1 MSNHFTQFLLCFR
14 SIFLKEFCPS
24 NIEARR
30 PQRVPRR
37 SFNIV
42 VSNRERQL
50 SRQDLDFLSQYHQLL
65 SRDHQLLSL
74 DGNHQ
79 SYEQLTLE
87 IDRGFSDQICGL
99 FVRHKHEE
107 STRVNG
113 FE

>member
-37 SFNIV
+37 SLNIV

-65 SRDHQLLSL
+65 SPDQELSSL
-74 DGNHQ
+74 DGTHQ
-79 SYEQLTLE
+79 SFDQKTLE

-99 FVRHKHEE
+99 FVGHEHEE
-107 STRVNG
+107 SARANDL
-113 FE
+113 E

>member
-1 MSNHFTQFLLCFR
+1 M
-14 SIFLKEFCPS
+14 KEFCPS

-37 SFNIV
+37 SLNIV

-65 SRDHQLLSL
+65 SPDEELSSL
-74 DGNHQ
+74 DRTHQ
-79 SYEQLTLE
+79 SFDQQTLE

-107 STRVNG
+107 SARVNG
-113 FE
+113 LE